1 MPTPDTMPQV
11 CTAAATGRHPA
22 TSIFSKAMTTPGYC
36 SCTKRNCREDHRP
49 AGSGGGG
56 SGGPAG
62 RGSRGQ
68 SRDGGPMAHPAAPV
82 TAPTQSATASL
93 FSPAVHST

>member
-22 TSIFSKAMTTPGYC
+22 TSIFSKAITTPGYC

-49 AGSGGGG
+49 AGG
-56 SGGPAG
+56 G
-62 RGSRGQ
+62 RGQCEAGGRGPGGQ
-68 SRDGGPMAHPAAPV
+68 LRNGGPMCPCRSIHF
-82 TAPTQSATASL
+82 TISL
-93 FSPAVHST
+93 HAQ